1 MRGHCAP
8 GFMLAPSLT
17 PVHADAAFARLR
29 ESLARRSRRGADA
42 MIGNRVKII
51 AAASV
56 AMGTVVFAP
65 VASAAQSYGYLNDD
79 QPSVVV
85 ECGAGQR
92 AVMEHRQINGGTQ
105 VVARC
110 DGARASGVR
119 PASTRSVAQRSTVRE
134 VERTPQRSKTK
145 SALMIA
151 GSAATGAGVG
161 GALKGKKG
169 ALIGAAIGGGS
180 ASIYEAAKRR

>member
-1 MRGHCAP
+1 
-8 GFMLAPSLT
+8 LT
-17 PVHADAAFARLR
+17 PVHADAAFARWR
-29 ESLARRSRRGADA
+29 ELLVRRSRRGADA
-42 MIGNRVKII
+42 MIGNRVKTIV

-56 AMGTVVFAP
+56 AMGTVLSVP
-65 VASAAQSYGYLNDD
+65 VASAAQVYG
-79 QPSVVV
+79 
-85 ECGAGQR
+85 
-92 AVMEHRQINGGTQ
+92 NGGTQ
-105 VVARC
+105 VIARC

-119 PASTRSVAQRSTVRE
+119 SASTRSVAQRSTVRE

-161 GALKGKKG
+161 GAIKGKKG